1 MNPPLTLTTL
11 TPSTQLVPQVFDS
24 ACKRLQIAQAHY
36 TEALNTLVE
45 ARCSLEFKR
54 AERIVTG
61 VEGKNVEA
69 RDAVL
74 RLKFF
79 DEHAELIGLEVT
91 LNEARGELEQARV
104 TWDCLRYKLRL
115 LEVQQVLGG
124 AA

>member
-1 MNPPLTLTTL
+1 MNSPLTLTTL
-11 TPSTQLVPQVFDS
+11 TPSTQLVPQVFDN
-24 ACKRLQIAQAHY
+24 ACKRLQIAQAHL
-36 TEALNTLVE
+36 TEALNALAE

-54 AERIVTG
+54 AELLVKG
-61 VEGKNVEA
+61 VEGKNAEA

-74 RLKFF
+74 KLKLF

-91 LNEARGELEQARV
+91 MNEAKGELEQARV

-115 LEVQQVLGG
+115 LKVQQVLGG

>member
-1 MNPPLTLTTL
+1 MNSPLTLTTL

-24 ACKRLQIAQAHY
+24 ACNRLQAAQAHY
-36 TEALNTLVE
+36 TEALNTLAE

-54 AERIVTG
+54 AELLAKG
-61 VEGKNVEA
+61 VEGKNAEA

-74 RLKFF
+74 RLKLF
-79 DEHAELIGLEVT
+79 DEYAELIGLEVT
-91 LNEARGELEQARV
+91 SNEAKGEFEHARL

-115 LEVQQVLGG
+115 LEAQRALKE

>member
-24 ACKRLQIAQAHY
+24 ACKRLQIAQANY
-36 TEALNTLVE
+36 TEALNTLTE

-54 AERIVTG
+54 AELLVKG
-61 VEGKNVEA
+61 VEGKNAEA

-74 RLKFF
+74 RLKLF
-79 DEHAELIGLEVT
+79 DEHAELIGFKVA

-104 TWDCLRYKLRL
+104 SWDCLRYKLRL

>member
-11 TPSTQLVPQVFDS
+11 TPGTQLVPQVFDS
-24 ACKRLQIAQAHY
+24 ACNRLQAAQAHL
-36 TEALNTLVE
+36 TEALNTLTE

-61 VEGKNVEA
+61 VEGKNAEA
-69 RDAVL
+69 RGAVL
-74 RLKFF
+74 RLELF
-79 DEHAELIGLEVT
+79 DEHAELIGLEVA

-115 LEVQQVLGG
+115 LEMQHTLGG

>member
-11 TPSTQLVPQVFDS
+11 TPSTQLVPHVFDS
-24 ACKRLQIAQAHY
+24 ACNRLQAAQMHH
-36 TEALNTLVE
+36 TGALNTLAE
-45 ARCSLEFKR
+45 ARCTLEFKR
-54 AERIVTG
+54 AELIVEG
-61 VEGKNVEA
+61 VEGKNAEA

-74 RLKFF
+74 RLELF

-91 LNEARGELEQARV
+91 LNEAKGELEHART

-115 LEVQQVLGG
+115 LEVQGASGG